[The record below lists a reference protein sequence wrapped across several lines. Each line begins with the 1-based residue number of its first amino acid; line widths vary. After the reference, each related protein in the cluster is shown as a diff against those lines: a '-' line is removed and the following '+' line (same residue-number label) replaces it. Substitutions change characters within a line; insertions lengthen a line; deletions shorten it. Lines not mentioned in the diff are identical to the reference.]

1 MQGSKFWAVY
11 RDLTG
16 ALVRR
21 LLTAETPYEAVAE
34 GVAFCKTLRAEHRA
48 VLGAYL
54 DRAHPRAFLCLR
66 IEETCE
72 DPAESCNYV
81 WVRRGV

>member
-1 MQGSKFWAVY
+1 MHVSKFWAVY
-11 RDLTG
+11 RDLRG
-16 ALVRR
+16 AIVRR
-21 LLTAETPYEAVAE
+21 LLTAETPSEAVAE

-48 VLGAYL
+48 ALGAYL

-66 IEETCE
+66 IEETSE
-72 DPAESCNYV
+72 DPVETCDYV